1 MNLSICISVQER
13 ERERE
18 EGGGGGE
25 LDVCSSL
32 QTFLCRHVHLILKRR
47 EYKKIG

>member
-1 MNLSICISVQER
+1 MNLSICISVQQ
-13 ERERE
+13 RE

-32 QTFLCRHVHLILKRR
+32 QTFLSRHVHLILKRR